1 MASFRKRAGR
11 WQARITR
18 KSHPDL
24 TKTFASKDDALRW
37 ARAIEREIDTGS
49 FLPRQCPVNLTLSD
63 IIKRYVNEVVP
74 RLRGACTETV
84 RLKTIDRHLGRYM
97 LTSLTSAV
105 VATFR
110 DQRLKEVSASTCLR
124 ELQTLSAMLTVAQRE
139 WQLVAGNPVQGI
151 RKPTPNRPRERRLG
165 IGEES
170 LLMAAL
176 TPATRLENGRW
187 SKGIRNIWLKAFV
200 ELALETAMRRGE
212 LLTLRWENVDLEQR
226 TAFLP
231 MTKNGSAR
239 SVPLT
244 PRAIDVVRHLPR
256 SIDGRVFPLTANAI
270 RQSWERVRL
279 NADLPDLHLHDLRHE
294 ATSRLSERLNVLE
307 LGAVTGHRD
316 LRMLQRYFH
325 PNTQNLAKK
334 LAI

>member
-18 KSHPDL
+18 KGHPDL

-49 FLPRQCPVNLTLSD
+49 FLPRQCPVDLTLSD

-105 VATFR
+105 VAKYR
-110 DQRLKEVSASTCLR
+110 DQRLEQVTASTALR

-151 RKPTPNRPRERRLG
+151 RKPSPNRPRERR
-165 IGEES
+165 IGAEEETR
-170 LLMAAL
+170 LMAAL
-176 TPATRLENGRW
+176 TPADRQEGGRW
-187 SKGIRNIWLKAFV
+187 SKGTRNIWLKPFV
-200 ELALETAMRRGE
+200 QLALETAMRRGE
-212 LLTLRWENVDLEQR
+212 LLALRWEDIDLEKR

-231 MTKNGSAR
+231 MTKNGTAR
-239 SVPLT
+239 TVPLT
-244 PRAIDVVRHLPR
+244 AIANEVLLGLPR
-256 SIDGRVFPLTANAI
+256 SISGRVFPLTANAI
-270 RQSWERVRL
+270 RQAWERVRL
-279 NADLPDLHLHDLRHE
+279 NADLADLHLHDLRHE
-294 ATSRLSERLNVLE
+294 ATSRLSERLNCWRRSNIDHLCRLNIDQGTWASGE
-307 LGAVTGHRD
+307 AAGCG
-316 LRMLQRYFH
+316 
-325 PNTQNLAKK
+325 
-334 LAI
+334 